1 MTKEEQLLEQKAKI
15 EQELKDIK
23 KKKDAEKRAEEK
35 LARKVFGVSKE
46 EAVFLVDAGR
56 TARQLIE
63 RYLRAKGDTEITLE
77 RFEGYV
83 RMLEQRAEQNG
94 Q

>member
-46 EAVFLVDAGR
+46 EAVLLVDMGR

-63 RYLRAKGDTEITLE
+63 RYLRAKGDPDLSLE

-83 RMLEQRAEQNG
+83 LNLERRAAQNG